1 MPMSGSDLRAIPCSR
16 SCSGYTFGDMTEA
29 TPDRIAVEFSTT
41 EAKLIVAALRQ
52 FEPFW
57 PSDMDDMSRAELLAG
72 IHQGIGHVV
81 SALDPAEAPT
91 S

>member
-1 MPMSGSDLRAIPCSR
+1 
-16 SCSGYTFGDMTEA
+16 MTEP

-57 PSDMDDMSRAELLAG
+57 PSGMDDMSRAELLAS
-72 IHQGIGHVV
+72 IRQGIEHVV
-81 SALDPAEAPT
+81 STLDPAEAPT

>member
-1 MPMSGSDLRAIPCSR
+1 
-16 SCSGYTFGDMTEA
+16 MTEA
-29 TPDRIAVEFSTT
+29 SPDRIAVEVSAT

-72 IHQGIGHVV
+72 IHQGIEHVV
-81 SALDPAEAPT
+81 SALDPTEAPT

>member
-1 MPMSGSDLRAIPCSR
+1 
-16 SCSGYTFGDMTEA
+16 MTEP
-29 TPDRIAVEFSTT
+29 TPDHIAVELSPT

-57 PSDMDDMSRAELLAG
+57 PSDLDDLSRAELLAG
-72 IHQGIGHVV
+72 IRQGIDHVIT
-81 SALDPAEAPT
+81 ALGPAEAPT